1 MTAEE
6 EKALFQRI
14 EQGDEEAKTEVI
26 EKNIRLVVSI
36 AKIYTN
42 RGLEFL
48 DLVNEGFFGLI
59 KATNKFDVNKGYK
72 FSTYATCW
80 IRQAITRAIFDKG
93 RVIRVSVHTMEHV
106 NKVKRYINDYYVRNG
121 INPSMEEIQQQFNYS
136 DEKMD
141 KIFDIIINKPSSLNT
156 GIGEDEDIELI
167 DLLEDRESIPLEEIA
182 AKGEL
187 VRIIDESSLTERE
200 RKVLYLR
207 FGVID
212 NKTRTLEEVGKIF
225 NITRERVRQI
235 EAKALRK
242 LRNNIYVKEYYN
254 TVGSPYQTKEKN
266 KTRKYNSIK
275 K

>member
-1 MTAEE
+1 M
-6 EKALFQRI
+6 
-14 EQGDEEAKTEVI
+14 
-26 EKNIRLVVSI
+26 
-36 AKIYTN
+36 
-42 RGLEFL
+42 FL
-48 DLVNEGFFGLI
+48 DLIQEGNLGLI
-59 KATNKFDVNKGYK
+59 KAVEKFDYRKGYK
-72 FSTYATCW
+72 FSTYATWW

-93 RVIRVSVHTMEHV
+93 RVIRVPVHTMEHV

-141 KIFDIIINKPSSLNT
+141 KIFDVIINKPSSLNT

-212 NKTRTLEEVGKIF
+212 NKTRTLEELGKIF

-235 EAKALRK
+235 EVKALRK

-254 TVGSPYQTKEKN
+254 TVGSPYKTKEKN
-266 KTRKYNSIK
+266 KTRKYNTTK